1 MRSFDR
7 PSRRLLAACLAAA
20 TFGPLAVATAQT
32 PPEWAALQA
41 EVAALQRARTAGP
54 MTIDDAKV
62 ATIERLLAA
71 IPRER
76 PPTPE
81 LAAVLNELAYETIVG
96 GRADAALA
104 WLVPFDDASATL
116 DDPVRRHAL
125 AAMRGQA
132 LRLSARPAEAQQRL
146 QAAWDELQSLPV
158 AAEPAGH
165 ALQRALAQTLYAQRD
180 YRAALPFAQR
190 TVALDRTFAVAPPQ
204 LLRDLNVLGNTQHRI
219 GQRQQA
225 YDTYV
230 EALALARAHWPAD
243 DAIVL
248 GQMGDLAAVTAQLG
262 DYRAAYELR
271 KPYLEYLQ
279 RARPATDLELLSC
292 KQSMS
297 QLLVQLGD
305 LDAAHRLQAEVL
317 AILDEQP
324 ELSPPLHRTSLQCFA
339 RVLHARDDFDGSRT
353 QIVRAIELLEAAGQ
367 GHDRDLGTA
376 RTLLGVL
383 DRRRGDM
390 AASRQHLEQA
400 YAGLL
405 GALTASHN
413 FTQIAASDL
422 LTTCRC
428 QGDTSRAVEL
438 AERLLD
444 EAVASLRES
453 ALAARET
460 ARLVAIQ
467 HMGIGQ
473 SLSLAFDVD
482 VPTRQRLLG
491 RALLVSQLLKGA
503 AHHVVRRQNQRQT
516 QLGDEL
522 RQRSAELA
530 AATRAGDEAQI
541 ARLAAAK
548 EALERRLQAN
558 AEPAADLLPTLD
570 ELLRALPPGSAAIA
584 TVPFERRQIAATTP
598 PTVLS
603 KPWLAGIVLRAS
615 GELSLVD
622 LGPLAKVTEAV
633 DAMSAATHAELRR
646 VVLDPLRTAAG
657 DATVLFLSLDD
668 SLLLVPWDALPT
680 TDGVRVGAQCE
691 LRRVTTL
698 LDLTTIAEAVPT
710 PTATTAQLVAVGDLA
725 YGPPPPA
732 PAAPAP
738 APGPQASART
748 DFRPLP
754 GSAIELQEVAA
765 AFQRRF
771 PDAPTTLLR
780 GSEADKEAL
789 QRALAGKSLV
799 HLATHGFVRSEVIV
813 ATTAAPGG
821 GTLPSTSW
829 DLAPFALSGLA
840 VSGANRSG
848 DAGIVTADELQYC
861 DLSHCY
867 LAVLSACDSAIG
879 AWSQGQGFAS
889 LQQALHL
896 AGARYVLATLW
907 QVDDAAARHFM
918 ASFYTA
924 LWEHPHAPYRALQHA
939 REVCERDGMS
949 FHDLAAFQLSGV

>member
-1 MRSFDR
+1 ME
-7 PSRRLLAACLAAA
+7 L
-20 TFGPLAVATAQT
+20 
-32 PPEWAALQA
+32 AALQA
-41 EVAALQRARTAGP
+41 EVTALQRARSAGP
-54 MTIDDAKV
+54 TTLDDAKV
-62 ATIERLLAA
+62 ATIERLLTA

-81 LAAVLNELAYETIVG
+81 LLALLNDLAYETIVG
-96 GRADAALA
+96 RRTESALA
-104 WLVPFDDASATL
+104 WLVPFDDALATA

-132 LRLSARPAEAQQRL
+132 LRLLARPAEARQRL
-146 QAAWDELQSLPV
+146 QPAWEAWQSLPI

-165 ALQRALAQTLYAQRD
+165 ALQRAMAQTLYAQRD

-190 TVALDRTFAVAPPQ
+190 TVDLDRTFAVAPPQ

-225 YDTYV
+225 YDTYTA
-230 EALALARAHWPAD
+230 ALELARAHWPAD
-243 DAIVL
+243 DPIVL
-248 GQMGDLAAVTAQLG
+248 SQMGDLAAVTAQLG

-271 KPYLEYLQ
+271 NPLLEYLQ
-279 RARPATDLELLSC
+279 RNRPATDLELLSC
-292 KQSMS
+292 KQTMS
-297 QLLVQLGD
+297 QLLLQLGD
-305 LDAAHRLQAEVL
+305 LDAAQRLQTEVL
-317 AILDEQP
+317 AILDQQP
-324 ELSPPLHRTSLQCFA
+324 ELSPTLHRTSLQCFA
-339 RVLHARDDFDGSRT
+339 RVLHARDDFEGSRT

-390 AASRQHLEQA
+390 AASRQNLERA

-482 VPTRQRLLG
+482 APTRQRLLG

-503 AHHVVRRQNQRQT
+503 AHHVVRRQNQRQS

-530 AATRAGDEAQI
+530 AATRAGDEALV
-541 ARLAAAK
+541 ARLAATK

-558 AEPAADLLPTLD
+558 AEPAPDLLPTLD

-622 LGPLAKVTEAV
+622 LGPLAKIGDAV
-633 DAMSAATHAELRR
+633 DAMSAATHEALRR
-646 VVLDPLRTAAG
+646 DVLDPLRTAAG
-657 DATVLFLSLDD
+657 DANVLFLSLDD

-680 TDGVRVGAQCE
+680 ADGGRVGAQCE

-698 LDLTTIAEAVPT
+698 LDLTTIADAVPM
-710 PTATTAQLVAVGDLA
+710 PNATTAQLLAVGDLA
-725 YGPPPPA
+725 YGTSPLAPLAPLAPTAPTAPTTQLPATAPPVP
-732 PAAPAP
+732 
-738 APGPQASART
+738 ART

-765 AFQRRF
+765 AFERQF
-771 PDAPTTLLR
+771 PGAPTTLLR
-780 GSEADKEAL
+780 GSEADKAAL
-789 QRALAGKSLV
+789 QAAFVGKSLV
-799 HLATHGFVRSEVIV
+799 HLATHGFVRDEVV
-813 ATTAAPGG
+813 AATTGAAGG
-821 GTLPSTSW
+821 GTLPSTSGQ
-829 DLAPFALSGLA
+829 LAPFALSGLA
-840 VSGANRSG
+840 VSGANGSG

-867 LAVLSACDSAIG
+867 LAVLSACDSAVG

-907 QVDDAAARHFM
+907 QVDDSAARHFV
-918 ASFYTA
+918 ASFYEA
-924 LWEHPHAPYRALQHA
+924 LWKHPSEPYRALQQA
-939 REVCERDGMS
+939 RAQCERDGMS